1 MKAEELMIGDWV
13 NGWDGRWHPIVIS
26 AISSYPYNRPSAVA
40 VGGYGYAIEDQLQP
54 ILLTPEILEKNGF
67 DPNGIPEEVMP
78 IEERD
83 YSDDTYVW
91 SNASNECDTHCQ
103 VCVYI
108 DYHNNVCLFEAF
120 TSDSHID
127 GIKIRYVHQLQQ
139 ALRLCGINKK
149 VIL

>member
-13 NGWDGRWHPIVIS
+13 LCDMYNPCDPYYPPGTMGVFQMRPEDYTNGLAEKYKPV
-26 AISSYPYNRPSAVA
+26 P
-40 VGGYGYAIEDQLQP
+40 
-54 ILLTPEILEKNGF
+54 LTPEILEKNGF

-127 GIKIRYVHQLQQ
+127 GIKIRYVHQLQH
-139 ALRLCGINKK
+139 ALRLCGINKEIK
-149 VIL
+149 L